1 MIWQAAGVMNRRLLL
16 ALAPLCAALPAA
28 ALAGDDKKKTG
39 GDSYLPISSISAYT
53 VRPGARRGVL
63 TVECGLDIPDGPL
76 RERANLL
83 LPRLRAAYVQVVQI
97 YAGGLP
103 GGTAP
108 DPDFIAR
115 NLQRSTDNVLGRGG
129 ARVLMGSVVVN

>member
-1 MIWQAAGVMNRRLLL
+1 MNRRLFL
-16 ALAPLCAALPAA
+16 AFATLCAVPPAA
-28 ALAGDDKKKTG
+28 AIAAEDKKKTG
-39 GDSYLPISSISAYT
+39 GDSYLPINSITAYT

-63 TVECGLDIPDGPL
+63 TVECGLDIPDEAL
-76 RERANLL
+76 RERADLL

-103 GGTAP
+103 GGAPP

-115 NLQRSTDNVLGRGG
+115 NLQRSTDTVLGRRG

>member
-1 MIWQAAGVMNRRLLL
+1 MICQGWRVMNRRQLF
-16 ALAPLCAALPAA
+16 ALATLCAALPAA
-28 ALAGDDKKKTG
+28 AIAGEDKKKTG
-39 GDSYLPISSISAYT
+39 GDSYLPINSIIAYT

-63 TVECGLDIPDGPL
+63 TVECGLDIPDESL
-76 RERANLL
+76 RDRADLM

-103 GGTAP
+103 SGTP
-108 DPDFIAR
+108 PNPDFIAR
-115 NLQRSTDNVLGRGG
+115 NLQRSTDNVLGRPG

>member
-1 MIWQAAGVMNRRLLL
+1 MLL
-16 ALAPLCAALPAA
+16 ALATLCAASPAVAFA
-28 ALAGDDKKKTG
+28 AEEKKKTG
-39 GDSYLPISSISAYT
+39 GDSYLPINNITAYT

-63 TVECGLDIPDGPL
+63 TVECGLDIPDEAL
-76 RERANLL
+76 RERADLM

-103 GGTAP
+103 SGVAP
-108 DPDFIAR
+108 NPDFLAR
-115 NLQRSTDNVLGRGG
+115 NLQRSTDTVLGRAG